1 MPTEGT
7 ARPTRGRRFL
17 FVVLTLAGL
26 ALLTEI
32 AARLVV
38 GMTRV
43 ARPRP
48 NALDAYEVLDASD
61 PRLWRLR
68 PGFSQT
74 MDELI
79 RSKEREGKRLAVR
92 HYTAAMKR
100 LDIPGD
106 RTVLRVNQ
114 DGFRGPELADPPRGM
129 RLLILGDSC
138 TFGTIEEYTYP
149 RVLDRELP
157 AVEVVNGGVEGYAPQ
172 QLLWR
177 IDEYRRLG
185 PDVTLI
191 YIGWNAL
198 FAERLADAPEDSR
211 AIPRDEAAPRL
222 QAPRLLRRAVR
233 ALWPRQTAL
242 EAYEKT
248 KRPAR
253 DDPQLA
259 RLESWEPSFMGQL
272 RAIVD
277 GLAASGSEVLLLTL
291 PGLYASDEEPSR
303 HALEIG
309 HLPVFTDNP
318 YVLARMAERYN
329 AALRELAREH
339 GLRLIDLETWSR
351 RELRPRDRFFIDSV
365 HLVEE
370 GQALLGLY
378 LAEQL
383 RPYLATRSRRGGTDR
398 VGAGGAAPG
407 RSLMRNRE

>member
-7 ARPTRGRRFL
+7 TRPTRGRRFL

-26 ALLTEI
+26 LLLTEI

-38 GMTRV
+38 GMTRT
-43 ARPRP
+43 ARSRP
-48 NALDAYEVLDASD
+48 NALDAYEVFDASD

-92 HYTAAMKR
+92 HYTAAKKR

-114 DGFRGPELADPPRGM
+114 DGFRGPELADPSRGI
-129 RLLILGDSC
+129 RLLTLGDSC

-198 FAERLADAPEDSR
+198 FAERLTGAPEDSR
-211 AIPRDEAAPRL
+211 AIPRDEATPRL

-233 ALWPRQTAL
+233 AL
-242 EAYEKT
+242 
-248 KRPAR
+248 
-253 DDPQLA
+253 
-259 RLESWEPSFMGQL
+259 
-272 RAIVD
+272 
-277 GLAASGSEVLLLTL
+277 
-291 PGLYASDEEPSR
+291 
-303 HALEIG
+303 
-309 HLPVFTDNP
+309 
-318 YVLARMAERYN
+318 
-329 AALRELAREH
+329 
-339 GLRLIDLETWSR
+339 
-351 RELRPRDRFFIDSV
+351 
-365 HLVEE
+365 
-370 GQALLGLY
+370 
-378 LAEQL
+378 
-383 RPYLATRSRRGGTDR
+383 
-398 VGAGGAAPG
+398 
-407 RSLMRNRE
+407 